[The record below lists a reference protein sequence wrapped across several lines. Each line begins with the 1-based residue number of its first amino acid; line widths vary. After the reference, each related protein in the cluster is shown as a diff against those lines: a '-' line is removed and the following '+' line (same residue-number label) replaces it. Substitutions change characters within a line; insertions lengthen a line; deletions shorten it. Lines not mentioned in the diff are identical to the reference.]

1 MSTRLIWKDKLLN
14 TPLANHQTEAINW
27 ISSVERGLLGDEPGL
42 GKSRVAIES
51 FGSADRVLV
60 VAPSMV
66 ISGGTW
72 SEELDKWA
80 SDPSR
85 FTIAPYSMLNARART
100 ASGGTS
106 PIKQLRPEF
115 QGNWDALIVDEAHYT
130 KGRKTSWT
138 WAVEEVAKRSDFV
151 LEMTGTPMP
160 NWANE
165 LFTLLRVIWPA
176 EARPGGLYGSFWR
189 WAGEW
194 FKISQSPFSKTGQVI
209 GGLRGCS
216 AECARRSPLDPCEHF
231 AEFTAKNLGNRFLR
245 RLRDDCLD
253 LPPITTQTVKLQMN
267 PTQKRLYQELRK
279 DLMTTTDSGIEL
291 VAWTNGSKQVM
302 LDKLTTSDWLLDPK
316 TERPSGG
323 KFEQLRFD
331 LESRSRPTLVL
342 AHYRQT
348 VEACAD
354 LAASIGATAAYVHGG
369 VSDQNKAKAIED
381 FKAGRLDVLVGSL
394 ETLAEGLTLTVADMA
409 IFVEVSYKPSRNEQA
424 KYRIHRLGQ
433 TRPVTIKEYL
443 TEGTVDERKRKLL
456 AEKTDQQLR
465 VLTAAQ
471 FKELI

>member
-1 MSTRLIWKDKLLN
+1 M
-14 TPLANHQTEAINW
+14 ANHQIEALDW
-27 ISSVERGLLGDEPGL
+27 IDKVGRGLLGDEPGL
-42 GKSRVAIES
+42 GKSRVAIEA
-51 FGSADRVLV
+51 FNSADRVLV

-72 SEELDKWA
+72 VDELAKWA
-80 SDPSR
+80 KDPSK
-85 FTIAPYSMLNARART
+85 FTVAPYSMLNARAKT
-100 ASGGTS
+100 SNSGS
-106 PIKQLRPEF
+106 KPVKALRDEF
-115 QGNWDALIVDEAHYT
+115 QGKWDALIVDEAHYT

-138 WAVEEVAKRSDFV
+138 WAVEEIAKKSDSV

-165 LFTLLRVIWPA
+165 LFTLLRVIWPG

-194 FKISQSPFSKTGQVI
+194 FQISPSPFSQTGQVI
-209 GGLRGCS
+209 GGLKGCS
-216 AECARRSPLDPCEHF
+216 AACALRPALDPCEHF
-231 AEFTAKNLGNRFLR
+231 QRFTAMNLGERFLR

-253 LPPITTQTVKLQMN
+253 LPPITSQTIKLNMATN
-267 PTQKRLYQELRK
+267 QKRLYQELRK
-279 DLMTTTDSGIEL
+279 DLMTTTDSGVEL
-291 VAWTNGSKQVM
+291 VAWTNGSKQVY
-302 LDKLTTSDWLLDPK
+302 LDKLTTSEWLLDPK
-316 TERPSGG
+316 TDVPSGG
-323 KFEQLRFD
+323 KFDQLRYD

-348 VEACAD
+348 VEACAAVARSVGAS
-354 LAASIGATAAYVHGG
+354 AAFVHGG
-369 VSDQNKAKAIED
+369 VSDSAKSQAVED
-381 FKAGRLDVLVGSL
+381 FKAGKLDVLVGSL

-424 KYRIHRLGQ
+424 KYRVHRMGQ
-433 TRPVTIKEYL
+433 TRPVTIKEYM
-443 TEGTVDERKRKLL
+443 TVGTVDERKRKLL

>member
-1 MSTRLIWKDKLLN
+1 MHLTWKDKLLN
-14 TPLANHQTEAINW
+14 TPLANHQTEAIEW
-27 ISSVERGLLGDEPGL
+27 IGKVKRGLLGDEPGL
-42 GKSRVAIES
+42 GKSRVAIEA
-51 FGSADRVLV
+51 FDSADRVLV

-72 SEELDKWA
+72 SDELEKWA
-80 SDPSR
+80 NNPEI
-85 FTIAPYSMLNARART
+85 FTVAPYSMLNARART
-100 ASGGTS
+100 ANGGTS
-106 PIKQLRPEF
+106 PVKQLRPEF
-115 QGNWDALIVDEAHYT
+115 EGKWDALIVDEAHYT

-138 WAVEEVAKRSDFV
+138 WAVESIAKQSGHV

-176 EARPGGLYGSFWR
+176 EARNGGLYGSFWR

-194 FKISQSPFSKTGQVI
+194 FKISQSPFSSMGQVI
-209 GGLRGCS
+209 GGLKACS

-231 AEFTAKNLGNRFLR
+231 AEFTAKNLGDRFLR

-253 LPPITTQTVKLQMN
+253 LPPITTQVVKLQLSGN
-267 PTQKRLYQELRK
+267 QKRLYQEIKK
-279 DLMTTTDSGIEL
+279 DLMAITDSGVEL
-291 VAWTNGSKQVM
+291 VAWTNGSKQVL
-302 LDKLTTSDWLLDPK
+302 LDKLTTSDWLVDPK
-316 TERPSGG
+316 TDLPTGG
-323 KFEQLRFD
+323 KFDQLRFD
-331 LESRSRPTLVL
+331 LESRARPTLVL

-348 VEACAD
+348 VEACAAVAQSVGAK
-354 LAASIGATAAYVHGG
+354 AAFVHGG
-369 VSDQNKAKAIED
+369 VSDQNKAKAVED

-409 IFVEVSYKPSRNEQA
+409 IFVEVSFKPSRNEQA
-424 KYRIHRLGQ
+424 RYRIHRLGQ

-443 TEGTVDERKRKLL
+443 TENTVDERKRKLL

-465 VLTAAQ
+465 VLSAAQ

>member
-1 MSTRLIWKDKLLN
+1 M
-14 TPLANHQTEAINW
+14 ANHQVEAVEWINQ
-27 ISSVERGLLGDEPGL
+27 VHRGLLGDEPGL
-42 GKSRVAIES
+42 GKSRVAIEA
-51 FGSADRVLV
+51 FNAADRVLV

-72 SEELDKWA
+72 TDELGKWA
-80 SDPSR
+80 KDPDK
-85 FTIAPYSMLNARART
+85 FVVAPYSMLNARAKT
-100 ASGGTS
+100 VNSGTK
-106 PIKQLRPEF
+106 PVKQLRPEY
-115 QGNWDALIVDEAHYT
+115 QGRWDAVIVDEAHYT

-138 WAVEEVAKRSDFV
+138 WAVEEIAKKSDAV

-194 FKISQSPFSKTGQVI
+194 FKVSPSPFSSTGQVI

-231 AEFTAKNLGNRFLR
+231 QRFTAMNLGDRFLR

-267 PTQKRLYQELRK
+267 ANQKRLYQEIKK
-279 DLMTTTDSGIEL
+279 DLMTTTDSGQDL
-291 VAWTNGSKQVM
+291 VAWTNGSKQVL
-302 LDKLTTSDWLLDPK
+302 LDKLTTSDWLVDPK
-316 TERPSGG
+316 TDIPSGG
-323 KFEQLRFD
+323 KFDQLKYD
-331 LESRSRPTLVL
+331 LESRARPTFVV

-348 VEACAD
+348 VEACVQVAQSVGAS
-354 LAASIGATAAYVHGG
+354 AAAVHGG
-369 VSDQNKAKAIED
+369 VSDQNKSKAIED

-394 ETLAEGLTLTVADMA
+394 ETVAEGLTLTAADMA

-424 KYRIHRLGQ
+424 RYRIHRLGQ
-433 TRPVTIKEYL
+433 TRPVTIKEYM
-443 TEGTVDERKRKLL
+443 TVGTVDERKRKLL

-465 VLTAAQ
+465 VLSAAQ

>member
-1 MSTRLIWKDKLLN
+1 MLSL
-14 TPLANHQTEAINW
+14 PLTDHQSEAIDW
-27 ISSVERGLLGDEPGL
+27 IHRVNRGLLGDEPGL
-42 GKSRVAIES
+42 GKSRVAIEA
-51 FGSADRVLV
+51 FNSADRVLV

-66 ISGGTW
+66 INGGTW
-72 SEELDKWA
+72 TDELDKWA
-80 SDPSR
+80 KDPSK
-85 FTIAPYSMLNARART
+85 FTVAPYSMLNART
-100 ASGGTS
+100 KTSNNGTK
-106 PIKQLRPEF
+106 PVKALRDEF
-115 QGNWDALIVDEAHYT
+115 LGQWDALIVDEAHYT

-138 WAVEEVAKRSDFV
+138 WAVEEIAKKSDSV

-165 LFTLLRVIWPA
+165 LFTLLRVIWPG

-194 FKISQSPFSKTGQVI
+194 FQISQSPFSKTGQVI
-209 GGLRGCS
+209 GGLKGCS
-216 AECARRSPLDPCEHF
+216 VECARRSPLDPCEHF
-231 AEFTAKNLGNRFLR
+231 QTFTAKNLGDRFLR

-253 LPPITTQTVKLQMN
+253 LPPITTQQIKLNMN

-279 DLMTTTDSGIEL
+279 DLMTTTDSGVEL

-316 TERPSGG
+316 TDHPSGG
-323 KFEQLRFD
+323 KFDQLRFD

-348 VEACAD
+348 VEACAEVARWAGAS
-354 LAASIGATAAYVHGG
+354 AAFVHGG
-369 VSDQNKAKAIED
+369 VPDSAKARAVEE

-394 ETLAEGLTLTVADMA
+394 ETLAEGLTLTAADMA

-424 KYRIHRLGQ
+424 KYRVHRFGQ
-433 TRPVTIKEYL
+433 TRPVTIKEYVTL
-443 TEGTVDERKRKLL
+443 GTIDERKRKLL

-465 VLTAAQ
+465 VLSAAQ
-471 FKELI
+471 FRELI